1 MRTRPSS
8 GSHLSPSSTIS
19 IGLCDCFIPMKEN
32 DSYSGRNE
40 SECDPIKCPP
50 LFSVLWAK
58 RLQATSTGGSM
69 SESKEEG
76 NGMEMAWTW
85 WQGMFTLQG
94 LQVTVCTWALRL

>member
-1 MRTRPSS
+1 
-8 GSHLSPSSTIS
+8 
-19 IGLCDCFIPMKEN
+19 MKEN

-76 NGMEMAWTW
+76 NGMDMVAGDVHSAGSSGHRVHMGPEAVSPTSFPGE
-85 WQGMFTLQG
+85 QGVRETDLHFS
-94 LQVTVCTWALRL
+94 